1 MNDLLVLPGWLS
13 SSYHGML
20 WNLAQHHQLQLS
32 APSSPLPVYVGGKKK
47 KKKVLELKE
56 IQTYISCHFTYRA
69 LLLLAAHL
77 HKVLEQHLLSVHV
90 VKSGWP
96 RSTV

>member
-13 SSYHGML
+13 SSYHS
-20 WNLAQHHQLQLS
+20 AQHHQLLLS
-32 APSSPLPVYVGGKKK
+32 APSSPLPVYV

-69 LLLLAAHL
+69 LWLLVAHL